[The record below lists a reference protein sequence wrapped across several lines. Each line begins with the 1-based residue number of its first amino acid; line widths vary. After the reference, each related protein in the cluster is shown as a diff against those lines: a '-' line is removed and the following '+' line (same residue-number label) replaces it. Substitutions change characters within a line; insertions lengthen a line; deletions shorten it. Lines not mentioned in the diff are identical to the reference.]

1 MNQAV
6 ARSRSRRLPRR
17 NHLESVGYRT
27 DVLVGDAD
35 CG

>member
-17 NHLESVGYRT
+17 KPFGIGWLSH
-27 DVLVGDAD
+27 
-35 CG
+35 